1 MYNRNKEKRDTMN
14 LTQRFLNYV
23 KVDTESDP
31 KSNTYPTTMKQFD
44 LAHILVKEMKEMGIS
59 DAHVDEYG
67 IVYGSILA
75 NTELPCATIGFI
87 AHMDTSP
94 DMSGKDVKPRI
105 VEKYDGNTIVLNEA
119 LNITMSPKEY
129 PSLAKHVGH
138 DLIVTDGTTLLG
150 ADDKAGVAEILD
162 MCQRI
167 LASDEKHGTIKI
179 AFTPDEEVGKGPDN
193 FDVEKFGADYAY
205 TVDGGDIECIDFENF
220 NAASALVK
228 FSGSSIH
235 PGEAKN
241 KMRNAILMAFKFH
254 SLLPQKD
261 DPALTEGYEGFNH
274 VHDIKGGCEYA
285 EMEYIIRNHDKTIF
299 EKQKQDFILAKD
311 FMNAFYGSDVV
322 EVEIKDQYA
331 NMRELIETKMEI
343 VEKVED
349 AMRELGMHPKH
360 TPIRGGT
367 DGAQLTYRGLL
378 CPNLGTGGYNFHG
391 KYEYVS
397 IQSMQK
403 ISDLLVKIV
412 LNNAKE

>member
-1 MYNRNKEKRDTMN
+1 MN
-14 LTQRFLNYV
+14 LIERFLKYV
-23 KVDTESDP
+23 KVDTTSDP

-44 LAHILVKEMKEMGIS
+44 LAHILVEEMLEMGIK

-67 IVYGSILA
+67 VVYGSIPA
-75 NTELPCATIGFI
+75 NTDINCDVIGFI
-87 AHMDTSP
+87 AHMDTSC
-94 DMSGKDVKPRI
+94 DMSGTNVKPKI
-105 VEKYDGNTIVLNEA
+105 IENYNGEVIVLNEE

-129 PSLAKHVGH
+129 PTLLKHRGQ

-167 LASDEKHGTIKI
+167 LTSDVKHGTIKI

-193 FDVEKFGADYAY
+193 FNVEKFGADYAY

-228 FSGSSIH
+228 FLGSSIH

-274 VHDIKGGCEYA
+274 VHEIKGGCEYA
-285 EMEYIIRNHDKTIF
+285 EMEYIIRNHDKGLF
-299 EKQKQDFILAKD
+299 EKQKQDFLLAKKY
-311 FMNAFYGSDVV
+311 MNAFYGSDVV
-322 EVEIKDQYA
+322 DVEIKEQYA
-331 NMRELIETKMEI
+331 NMRELIEPRMDI
-343 VEKVED
+343 IEKVEK
-349 AMRELGMHPKH
+349 AMKEIGLNPKH
-360 TPIRGGT
+360 SPIRGGT
-367 DGAQLTYRGLL
+367 DGARLTYMGLL

-391 KYEYVS
+391 KYEYIS

-412 LNNAKE
+412 LNNVVE